1 MCIYAFML
9 LHRLSDLLVR
19 KRESVLDKNWNRYQI
34 IAVQIIAVQIIAV
47 QAPAPAEVPTVKP
60 ETALYLDLPPP

>member
-34 IAVQIIAVQIIAV
+34 IAVQIIAVQ
-47 QAPAPAEVPTVKP
+47 APAPAEVPTVKP